1 MDEFDPVD
9 LEIMWSRVVN
19 VAEEMWTTVLRTA
32 VSTIIASANDFG
44 CEILDAEGRSIAHA
58 YRSMPVF
65 NLTMPNVTKK
75 ILEMYPAESFKPGDV
90 FITNDPWL
98 CAGHLPDTAIVS
110 PIFHQGRFVGFAG
123 SIANVS
129 DIGGTLD
136 QKRVRESYEE
146 GLFIPICKLYDG
158 YEPNELVFDLFRWN
172 VRAAEMVLIDI
183 EAQVAA
189 NEVGMRRIVDF
200 LDEYRLED
208 LAGLSAAI
216 RGRSEAAMRRAIA
229 GAAGRDVRQRGG
241 DGRPHDAAQDRGG
254 DHGERRRD
262 DVRLRRLLAAGGA
275 GRAELH
281 ADLHDRPH
289 DVPDGV
295 PADAGRAGER
305 GLLRADHGQGAGGLG
320 RELRVPGLGRRAG
333 QHRLVPA
340 RRHLRGARRGG
351 AGGHPGGQR
360 VDVFDTG
367 VRLRG
372 GRGACS
378 TRTCSSGAAR
388 GARSTGDGMGQ
399 NMFPSS
405 ASNVPVEV
413 FEVRSPA
420 LVRSKEFV
428 TDSGG
433 AGKYRGAPGQRL
445 EVGKLPGHAPPLDV
459 FFYPK
464 RLRFA
469 AEGVFGGGDGNRTV
483 VEDNGRDVSF
493 EPEAMARGF
502 STVHRTGGHAGA
514 HVARRRGLRRPARAR
529 LGRPS
534 AEMCATGWCRRRPP
548 RELYG
553 AE

>member
-75 ILEMYPAESFKPGDV
+75 ILQQYPAESFKPGDV

-189 NEVGMRRIVDF
+189 NEVGSRRIVDF
-200 LDEYRLED
+200 LDEYKLED

-216 RGRSEAAMRRAIA
+216 RGRSESAMRRAISALPDGTYANEVETDGLMTPLKIAVKITVSGDEMTFDYTGSSPQVDQGGLNCTLIYTIGHTTYPMACLLTPDVPVNEGCFAPITVEAPEASVVNCEFPASVGARVNTGWFLHGAIFGALADAVPEGIQA
-229 GAAGRDVRQRGG
+229 GNGLMSSIQAYGS
-241 DGRPHDAAQDRGG
+241 
-254 DHGERRRD
+254 E
-262 DVRLRRLLAAGGA
+262 AGG
-275 GRAELH
+275 
-281 ADLHDRPH
+281 
-289 DVPDGV
+289 
-295 PADAGRAGER
+295 
-305 GLLRADHGQGAGGLG
+305 
-320 RELRVPGLGRRAG
+320 RVFNA
-333 QHRLVPA
+333 
-340 RRHLRGARRGG
+340 HLFIG
-351 AGGHPGGQR
+351 
-360 VDVFDTG
+360 
-367 VRLRG
+367 G
-372 GRGACS
+372 GRGA
-378 TRTCSSGAAR
+378 T
-388 GARSTGDGMGQ
+388 STGDGMGQ

-428 TDSGG
+428 ADSGG
-433 AGKYRGAPGQRL
+433 AGKFRGAPGQRL
-445 EVGKLPGHAPPLDV
+445 EIGKLPGHEPPLDV

-469 AEGVFGGGDGNRTV
+469 AEGVFGGGDGSRTV
-483 VEDNGRDVSF
+483 VEDNGHDVSF
-493 EPEAMARGF
+493 EPEALARGYA
-502 STVHRTGGHAGA
+502 TVQQLTDTLALTWPGGGGYGDPRQRDREAVRRDVDNGLVSPEKAG
-514 HVARRRGLRRPARAR
+514 
-529 LGRPS
+529 
-534 AEMCATGWCRRRPP
+534 
-548 RELYG
+548 ELYG
-553 AE
+553 ADV